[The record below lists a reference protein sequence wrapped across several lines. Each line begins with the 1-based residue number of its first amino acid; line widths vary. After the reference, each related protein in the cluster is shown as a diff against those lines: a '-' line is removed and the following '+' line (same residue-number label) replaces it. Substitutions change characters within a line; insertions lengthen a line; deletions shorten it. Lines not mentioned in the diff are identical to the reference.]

1 MHLYARISR
10 RVLLAILPLG
20 IVFAIPLQLAAQQLP
35 AAVIAVVDVQFILQ
49 KATAATSVRNQVDK
63 IRTEYQKEVNAQDQ
77 ELRKQEQELKRQ
89 QSILAPQ
96 AFNDKRQEFQ
106 RRVAT
111 VQREVQ
117 GRLRKLDQMRAQGL
131 KGIEQALRPIIIDL
145 SKERGFN
152 VVLASTQLVFAS
164 KALDITKTVL
174 ERLNQTLPT
183 VNLTPPSE

>member
-1 MHLYARISR
+1 MN
-10 RVLLAILPLG
+10 LANFLRPALVAAFALTIALSLP
-20 IVFAIPLQLAAQQLP
+20 FQSSAQQLS

-49 KATAATSVRNQVDK
+49 KATAATSVRDQVNK
-63 IRTEYQKEVNAQDQ
+63 IRTEYQEQVNQQDQ

-96 AFNDKRQEFQ
+96 AFNEKRQEFQ
-106 RRVAT
+106 TRVAG
-111 VQREVQ
+111 VQRQVQ
-117 GRLRKLDQMRAQGL
+117 ERLRKLDQMRAQGL
-131 KGIEQALRPIIIDL
+131 KGIERALRPIIIDL

-164 KALDITKTVL
+164 KALDITQTVL